1 LDLQDKKCE
10 WLRKMQ
16 VIVSQ
21 KGAVSVVK
29 PMGPVI
35 AGELAELENE
45 LLKLT
50 RNWTKRV
57 VINLTDVPFI
67 DSAGLELMLRY
78 QMQLNS
84 HGLKLKL
91 SSLNEMTQKI
101 FDLTQLSK
109 NFEMFPDTSTAV
121 RSFL

>member
-1 LDLQDKKCE
+1 
-10 WLRKMQ
+10 
-16 VIVSQ
+16 
-21 KGAVSVVK
+21 VVK